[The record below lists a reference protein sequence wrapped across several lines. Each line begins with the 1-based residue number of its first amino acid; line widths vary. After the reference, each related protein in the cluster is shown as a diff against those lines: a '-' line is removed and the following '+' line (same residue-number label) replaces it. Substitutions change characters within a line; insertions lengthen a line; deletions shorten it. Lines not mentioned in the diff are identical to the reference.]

1 MAKRRTILQARN
13 VRISFWTNNGYV
25 RAVRD
30 VSFDLEKG
38 KTLAIVGES
47 GSGKSVTARAILGIL
62 AGNATIDD
70 GEIYY
75 DGKDL
80 LQISEEEFQRIRGS
94 EISMIFQDPL
104 SSLNPIIR
112 VGKQLTEAIIANN
125 RAQRKRA
132 KKAYND
138 FIKNLSENMILAG
151 EDSAT
156 VNEMIKEFS
165 LYIADG
171 AKLESAYDDAHDTI
185 ETTIS
190 YIDGAKIMLI
200 DRPQAEVAQE
210 VKRIVQYCK
219 RAPNDFLI
227 PSSDERFA
235 KTVEIVA
242 DVGKRYK
249 KSAGTDQDKA
259 ELKSELDN
267 LRTLLELSLKRYKP
281 KFVAFSYYLKQR
293 GDTNIDINQVEFTD
307 KEAVKVFREEFL
319 NRFLDSVRKAVDYS
333 NVEANKNKR
342 IAIEKIDEAL
352 KKLETIDVNTVS
364 EICNE
369 LKPYVAKGIDRLELR
384 KMGAAYTFD
393 ESIDN
398 AIHIYKKSIE
408 AEKLSGKKKN
418 ALIKKHKLPTGTT
431 IEKLGEKIRTVLKK
445 LRASF
450 EYRINEN
457 TNMDV
462 NEHAE
467 DIYRFLTSES
477 SKMNYKMKYNLARA
491 RSIDLMQEVGIS
503 NARQRFMQYPFELSG
518 GMRQRVVIAIAL
530 ASNPDILI
538 CDEPTTALDV
548 TIQAQILE
556 LINDLKRERNLSIIF
571 ITHDLGVVANMAD
584 EIAVMY
590 AGKIMEYG
598 TVDEVFYEPAHPYTW
613 ALLASMPDLD
623 TKEKLESIPGVPPNM
638 IFPPEGDAFAQRN
651 KYAMKIDF
659 EEQPPMFEI
668 TPTHRAATWLLH
680 PDAPKDIEPPAIITD
695 RIRRMKAKMEEENE
709 QQ

>member
-369 LKPYVAKGIDRLELR
+369 LKPYVTKGIDRLELR